1 MKSFTQY
8 LTEAEKSYFFKISV
22 AGELAEDFEDRLET
36 MLQKYSLKNLSKGKR
51 TPIQERPMDFPNL
64 QNMEVT
70 HFEAEVTYPTTSQ
83 VMQQYVED
91 CACLQPGYVRVVD
104 PHSQEVADGDQTG
117 EARTESDAP
126 YEALLNSEY
135 QDPVK
140 SDAAQQNV
148 GDSRVME
155 LLKELEKA
163 RSERE
168 NDPME
173 GAPKGDSQDITN
185 EENATSPIG
194 S

>member
-1 MKSFTQY
+1 MKSFVDY
-8 LTEAEKSYFFKISV
+8 LTESEKTYTFKISV
-22 AGELAEDFEDRLET
+22 AGDLPENFENTLESV
-36 MLQKYSLKNLSKGKR
+36 LSKYALKNLTSGKR

-70 HFEAEVTYPTTSQ
+70 HFEAELAYPTTPQ
-83 VMQQYVED
+83 VLEQYVQD
-91 CACLQPGYVRVVD
+91 CGCLSPGHIRVVN
-104 PHSQEVADGDQTG
+104 PLAEEIVDGDQTG
-117 EARTESDAP
+117 EARTESDGP

-148 GDSRVME
+148 GGNRVME

-168 NDPME
+168 NNPME